1 MKDLILD
8 SIKSFNPDSKLW
20 IFQSIEPLD
29 ESEVVFVSKSLEKF
43 LFSWTSHG
51 KKINSKSFVIII

>member
-29 ESEVVFVSKSLEKF
+29 ESEVVFVSKSLETISFF
-43 LFSWTSHG
+43 LDFTW
-51 KKINSKSFVIII
+51 KKNKQQKLCN